1 MPYPNPGAL
10 VPTFDQYGNNYSVT
24 PLVCK
29 ESAGAMAPG
38 QSLFSATLR
47 EAAGSSS
54 TLTFPLLTVP
64 AGGMFF
70 ITDLQATGAA
80 IASGA
85 ELVLSLQAGSI
96 TIAQCSLGPTSP
108 VSCQFETQPFVPAGT
123 VVSAV
128 VTNANATTP
137 AFALFMAGFYEQFG
151 F

>member
-1 MPYPNPGAL
+1 MPYPNLGPL
-10 VPTFDQYGNNYSVT
+10 QPVFDQYGNTYEVNPMVQRGTS
-24 PLVCK
+24 
-29 ESAGAMAPG
+29 GAMASG

-47 EAAGSSS
+47 ESAGSSS

-64 AGGMFF
+64 AGGVFF
-70 ITDLQATGAA
+70 VTDLQATGAA

-96 TIAQCSLGPTSP
+96 IIAQCSLGPTSP
-108 VSCQFETQPFVPAGT
+108 ISCQFETQPFVPAGT

-137 AFALFMAGFYEQFG
+137 AFALFMAGFYQQFG